1 MEIMAT
7 RLLLVD
13 DHALFREGLRTL
25 LAYHDDM
32 EVVGEA
38 EDTQSAVVQTRLL
51 QPDVVLMDIALPGG
65 GGIAATRQITAECP
79 NISVVMLTVYDDP
92 DTLMDAVK
100 AGAQGYIVK
109 NVRSAELLDQL
120 RGLARGEAA
129 ISRRMA
135 ARLLEEFRGGQQAAQ
150 PETDLTRR
158 EMEVLELVA
167 AHFSNKEIAAK
178 LVISEF
184 TVKNHLK
191 SILSKLHVRS
201 RSQAAAYSV
210 ARGWIRPPR
219 DLPGPEAQA

>member
-1 MEIMAT
+1 M

-38 EDTQSAVVQTRLL
+38 EDAPSGVAQCRLL
-51 QPDVVLMDIALPGG
+51 RPDVVLMDIDLPGG
-65 GGIAATRQITAECP
+65 GGIAATRQITAEFP
-79 NISVVMLTVYDDP
+79 DAIVVMLTVIDDS
-92 DTLMDAVK
+92 DTLVEAVK

-109 NVRSAELLDQL
+109 NVRSSDLLEQL
-120 RGLARGEAA
+120 RGLTRGEAA

-135 ARLLEEFRGGQQAAQ
+135 SRLLEEFRVGPGPKA
-150 PETDLTRR
+150 PETELTPR
-158 EMEVLELVA
+158 ETEILELVA
-167 AHFSNKEIAAK
+167 ARHSNKEIAAK

-191 SILSKLHVRS
+191 NILAKLNVRS
-201 RSQAAAYSV
+201 RSQAAAYSL
-210 ARGWIRPPR
+210 ARGWIRPP
-219 DLPGPEAQA
+219 DAKPAPEG

>member
-1 MEIMAT
+1 LTT

-25 LAYHDDM
+25 LAYNDDM

-38 EDTQSAVVQTRLL
+38 EDTQSAVVQARLL

-65 GGIAATRQITAECP
+65 GGIVATRQITQECP
-79 NISVVMLTVYDDP
+79 GVAVIMLTVFDDP

-109 NVRSAELLDQL
+109 NVRSAELLEQL

-135 ARLLEEFRGGQQAAQ
+135 SRLLDEFRGGHHPAP

-158 EMEVLELVA
+158 ETEVLELVA
-167 AHFSNKEIAAK
+167 EHYSNKEIAAK

-210 ARGWIRPPR
+210 ARGWIRPHR
-219 DLPGPEAQA
+219 DIPAPDSTD

>member
-1 MEIMAT
+1 MMT

-25 LAYHDDM
+25 LAYHEDM

-38 EDTQSAVVQTRLL
+38 EDMPSAVVQTRLL

-65 GGIAATRQITAECP
+65 GGIAATRQITRECP
-79 NISVVMLTVYDDP
+79 NVSVVMLTVFDDP

-109 NVRSAELLDQL
+109 NVRSVELLEQL
-120 RGLARGEAA
+120 RGLGRGEAA

-135 ARLLEEFRGGQQAAQ
+135 ARLLEEFRGSRESAP

-158 EMEVLELVA
+158 ETEVLELVA
-167 AHFSNKEIAAK
+167 AHYSNKEIAAK

-191 SILSKLHVRS
+191 NILAKLHVRS
-201 RSQAAAYSV
+201 RTQAAAYSV

-219 DLPGPEAQA
+219 DAP